1 MPQSDHLTARVRH
14 RDMNVSII
22 ATGKR
27 SQLTLVLV
35 VLILAL
41 AAIAWAI
48 EPRRMPQLADAESAG
63 GPTACP

>member
-1 MPQSDHLTARVRH
+1 
-14 RDMNVSII
+14 MNVSII